1 MMSVRSKY
9 FSPGLHLVIWA
20 ALFSVPMIVFHKI
33 DTGLPN
39 GFFIIGNLYHIGLF
53 YLNAFYLYPRFLTR
67 KRWPLYLVFL
77 GIIVWGSYYLKV
89 GLMMLLYPGSLT
101 EGLYAGFF
109 LFPPIPFLIASIIYR
124 LVTDRILA
132 ERAGKEAQAE
142 RLASELKFLR
152 SQVSPHFLFNV
163 LTNMVSL
170 ARQKSALLEPALI
183 QLADMLR
190 YMLYDTNGER
200 FPVAK
205 EIEYLHNYIE
215 LQQLRFGE
223 DVRVTVEI
231 DNEAPSCTMEPM
243 LLIPFVENAFKHGIG
258 LVKDPYIHISLQ
270 VKEQYLHFRVVN
282 NYDRGNTA
290 KDKNSGIG
298 LANVRN
304 RLRLLY
310 GEKHNLSIR
319 DNGEVYEAT
328 LKIVLSC

>member
-1 MMSVRSKY
+1 M
-9 FSPGLHLVIWA
+9 LVFIN
-20 ALFSVPMIVFHKI
+20 V

-39 GFFIIGNLYHIGLF
+39 GFFIIGNLFHIGLF

-67 KRWPLYLVFL
+67 KRWPLYILFL
-77 GIIVWGSYYLKV
+77 GIIVAVFYYVKV
-89 GLMMLLYPGSLT
+89 GLMKWLRPELQA

-132 ERAGKEAQAE
+132 ERAEKEAQAE

-170 ARQKSALLEPALI
+170 ARQRSALLEPALI
-183 QLADMLR
+183 QLSDMLR
-190 YMLYDTNGER
+190 YMLYDADSGK
-200 FPVAK
+200 FPVTK

-223 DVRVTVEI
+223 DVRITVDIEN
-231 DNEAPSCTMEPM
+231 DAPSCTVEPM

-258 LVKDPYIHISLQ
+258 LVRDPFIHVSLQ
-270 VKEQYLHFRVVN
+270 VKEQSLHFRVTN
-282 NYDRGNTA
+282 NYDKSNTA

-304 RLRLLY
+304 RLQLLY
-310 GEKHNLSIR
+310 KEKHNLSIH
-319 DNGEVYEAT
+319 DNGELYVAT
-328 LKIVLSC
+328 LKLDLSC

>member
-1 MMSVRSKY
+1 MMSTRSTY
-9 FSPGLHLVIWA
+9 FSPGLHLVIWTV
-20 ALFSVPMIVFHKI
+20 LLTIPMIVFHEI

-39 GFFIIGNLYHIGLF
+39 GFFIIGNLFHIGLF

-67 KRWPLYLVFL
+67 KRWLLYIVFL
-77 GIIVWGSYYLKV
+77 GIIVGGSYYLKV
-89 GLMMLLYPGSLT
+89 GLMKWLYPELLVKA
-101 EGLYAGFF
+101 LYTGFF

-132 ERAGKEAQAE
+132 ERAEKDARSE

-170 ARQKSALLEPALI
+170 ARQKSPLLEPALI
-183 QLADMLR
+183 QLSDMLR
-190 YMLYDTNGER
+190 YMLYDTDSAK
-200 FPVAK
+200 FPVSK

-223 DVRVTVEI
+223 DVRVEVNI
-231 DNEAPSCTMEPM
+231 DNDAPGCTVEPM

-258 LVKDPYIHISLQ
+258 LAKDPFIHINLQ
-270 VKEQYLHFRVVN
+270 VKDQSLHFRVTN
-282 NYDRGNTA
+282 NYDKGNTA

-298 LANVRN
+298 LTNVRN
-304 RLRLLY
+304 RLQLLY
-310 GEKHNLSIR
+310 GEKHNLSIH
-319 DNGEVYEAT
+319 DNGELYVAV
-328 LKIVLSC
+328 LKLDLSC